1 VKNTKNI
8 ISAVIIV
15 IAVGALLFFASPAPE
30 KGEGIEQLRLIA
42 IVISA
47 LAGIVTLA
55 FFVIHI
61 RTIARLVVTNLPL
74 VITAVIAGLL
84 VFILVYF
91 DWPAEIVMKSE
102 LLQSVLFASLLL
114 VGFVSIIVVES
125 IRGNGDFTERIGITG
140 KGINK
145 LKVFLGQSISLGCL
159 TILAIMVYFVIYEPK
174 LFYIVWV
181 LFIMQLSLLI
191 FPILFTRIAIL
202 R

>member
-1 VKNTKNI
+1 MKNTKNI

-47 LAGIVTLA
+47 LAGIAILT
-55 FFVIHI
+55 FFIIHI
-61 RTIARLVVTNLPL
+61 RTIVRLAVTNLPL

-91 DWPAEIVMKSE
+91 DWPAEIVMKLE

-114 VGFVSIIVVES
+114 VGFVTVILIES
-125 IRGNGDFTERIGITG
+125 ILGDDFTEKVGISSSAVQ
-140 KGINK
+140 KF
-145 LKVFLGQSISLGCL
+145 KVFLGQSISLGCL
-159 TILAIMVYFVIYEPK
+159 TTLVIMVYFVIYEMSI
-174 LFYIVWV
+174 FYIAWI
-181 LFIMQLSLLI
+181 LFVMQLSLLI
-191 FPILFTRIAIL
+191 LPILFTKIAVL